1 MNAATTPH
9 TGQDLPAMPSL
20 RVHFPDGD
28 KLDTPGDWGYTHV
41 DSDDLWQAIELL
53 RAYAAKIDPVK
64 DSPKPA
70 GPRFRLLAATLRIT
84 ARLADAA
91 AASVD
96 QVDDGAQCHARLAE
110 INRAETEA
118 MTDAAGVR
126 EEDRVA
132 NACHAA
138 CQRCGAPIEGNA
150 TDAPEAEA
158 EGDRRREA

>member
-1 MNAATTPH
+1 MNAATTTH

-28 KLDTPGDWGYTHV
+28 KLDTPGAWGYTHV

-53 RAYAAKIDPVK
+53 RAYAAKIDPIK

-70 GPRFRLLAATLRIT
+70 GPRFRLLAATMRIIG
-84 ARLADAA
+84 RLADAA

-110 INRAETEA
+110 IKRAETDA

-132 NACHAA
+132 SACHAA
-138 CQRCGAPIEGNA
+138 CQRCGAAIRGDA
-150 TDAPEAEA
+150 TGAPEADA
-158 EGDRRREA
+158 DRERRA

>member
-1 MNAATTPH
+1 
-9 TGQDLPAMPSL
+9 MPSL

-28 KLDTPGDWGYTHV
+28 KLDTPGEWGYTHV

-53 RAYAAKIDPVK
+53 RAYAAKIVPIK

-96 QVDDGAQCHARLAE
+96 QVDDGAQCRALLAE
-110 INRAETEA
+110 IKRAERDA
-118 MTDAAGVR
+118 MKDAAGGH
-126 EEDRVA
+126 EEERG
-132 NACHAA
+132 
-138 CQRCGAPIEGNA
+138 QRH
-150 TDAPEAEA
+150 
-158 EGDRRREA
+158 RRARG

>member
-9 TGQDLPAMPSL
+9 TDQDLPAMPSL

-28 KLDTPGDWGYTHV
+28 KLDTPGEWGYTHV

-53 RAYAAKIDPVK
+53 RAYAAKIVPIK

-96 QVDDGAQCHARLAE
+96 QVDDGAQCRALLAE
-110 INRAETEA
+110 INPAETDA

-132 NACHAA
+132 NAT
-138 CQRCGAPIEGNA
+138 GAPVA
-150 TDAPEAEA
+150 DA
-158 EGDRRREA
+158 DRERRA

>member
-1 MNAATTPH
+1 MNAPTTPH
-9 TGQDLPAMPSL
+9 TDQDLPAMPSL

-28 KLDTPGDWGYTHV
+28 KLDTPGEWGYTHV

-110 INRAETEA
+110 INRAETDA

-138 CQRCGAPIEGNA
+138 CQRCGAPIEGDA

-158 EGDRRREA
+158 DQRREA

>member
-1 MNAATTPH
+1 MNAATTTH

-28 KLDTPGDWGYTHV
+28 KLDTPGEWGYTHV

-53 RAYAAKIDPVK
+53 RAYAAKIDPIK

-70 GPRFRLLAATLRIT
+70 GPRFRLLAATLRIIG
-84 ARLADAA
+84 RLADAA

-96 QVDDGAQCHARLAE
+96 QVDDAAQCHARLAE
-110 INRAETEA
+110 IKRAETDA

-132 NACHAA
+132 SACHAA
-138 CQRCGAPIEGNA
+138 CQRCGAAIRGDA
-150 TDAPEAEA
+150 TGAPEADA
-158 EGDRRREA
+158 DRERRA

>member
-1 MNAATTPH
+1 MNAATTTH
-9 TGQDLPAMPSL
+9 TDQDLPAMPSL

-28 KLDTPGDWGYTHV
+28 KLDTPGAWGYTHV

-53 RAYAAKIDPVK
+53 RAYAAKIDPIK

-70 GPRFRLLAATLRIT
+70 GPRFRLLAATMRIIG
-84 ARLADAA
+84 RLADAA

-96 QVDDGAQCHARLAE
+96 QVDDAAQCHARLAE
-110 INRAETEA
+110 IKRAETDA

-132 NACHAA
+132 SACHAA
-138 CQRCGAPIEGNA
+138 CQRCGAAIRGDA
-150 TDAPEAEA
+150 TGAPEADA
-158 EGDRRREA
+158 DRERRA

>member
-9 TGQDLPAMPSL
+9 TDQDLPAMPSR

-28 KLDTPGDWGYTHV
+28 KLDTPGEWGYTHV

-70 GPRFRLLAATLRIT
+70 GSRFRLLAATLRIT

-96 QVDDGAQCHARLAE
+96 QVDDGAQCRALLAE
-110 INRAETEA
+110 IKRAETDA

-126 EEDRVA
+126 EEDHMTS
-132 NACHAA
+132 ACHAA
-138 CQRCGAPIEGNA
+138 CQRCGAAIRGDA
-150 TDAPEAEA
+150 TGAPEADA
-158 EGDRRREA
+158 DRERRA

>member
-1 MNAATTPH
+1 MNAPTTPH
-9 TGQDLPAMPSL
+9 TDQDLPAMPSL

-28 KLDTPGDWGYTHV
+28 KLDTPGEWGYTHV

-96 QVDDGAQCHARLAE
+96 QVDDAAQCHARLAE
-110 INRAETEA
+110 INRAETDA

-138 CQRCGAPIEGNA
+138 CQRCGAPIEGDA

-158 EGDRRREA
+158 DQRREA

>member
-1 MNAATTPH
+1 MNAPTTPH
-9 TGQDLPAMPSL
+9 TDQDLPAMPSL

-28 KLDTPGDWGYTHV
+28 KLDTPGEWGYTHV

-53 RAYAAKIDPVK
+53 RAYAAKIDPIK

-70 GPRFRLLAATLRIT
+70 GPRFRLLAATMRIIG
-84 ARLADAA
+84 RLADAA

-96 QVDDGAQCHARLAE
+96 QVDDAAQCHARLAE
-110 INRAETEA
+110 IKRAETEA

-132 NACHAA
+132 SACHAA
-138 CQRCGAPIEGNA
+138 CQRCGAAIRGDA
-150 TDAPEAEA
+150 TGAPEADA
-158 EGDRRREA
+158 DRERRA

>member
-1 MNAATTPH
+1 MNAPTTPH
-9 TGQDLPAMPSL
+9 TDQDLPAMPSR

-28 KLDTPGDWGYTHV
+28 KLDTPGEWGYTHV

-53 RAYAAKIDPVK
+53 RAYAAKIVPIK

-70 GPRFRLLAATLRIT
+70 GARFRLLAATMRIT

-110 INRAETEA
+110 INRAETDA

-138 CQRCGAPIEGNA
+138 CQRCGAPIEGDA

-158 EGDRRREA
+158 DQRREA

>member
-1 MNAATTPH
+1 MNAPTTPH
-9 TGQDLPAMPSL
+9 TDQDLPAMPSL

-28 KLDTPGDWGYTHV
+28 KLDTPGEWGYTHV

-138 CQRCGAPIEGNA
+138 CQRCGAPIEGDA

-158 EGDRRREA
+158 DQRREA

>member
-9 TGQDLPAMPSL
+9 TDQDLPAMPSR
-20 RVHFPDGD
+20 RVHFPDGEQ
-28 KLDTPGDWGYTHV
+28 LDTPGEWGYTHV

-53 RAYAAKIDPVK
+53 RAYAAKIVPVK

-70 GPRFRLLAATLRIT
+70 GPRFRLLAATMRIT

-91 AASVD
+91 AAGVD
-96 QVDDGAQCHARLAE
+96 QVDDGAQCRARLAE
-110 INRAETEA
+110 IKRAERDA
-118 MTDAAGVR
+118 MKDAGVS
-126 EEDRVA
+126 EEDRMA

-158 EGDRRREA
+158 DRRRDA

>member
-1 MNAATTPH
+1 
-9 TGQDLPAMPSL
+9 MPSL

-28 KLDTPGDWGYTHV
+28 KLDTPGEWGYTHV

-53 RAYAAKIDPVK
+53 RAYAAKIDPIK

-70 GPRFRLLAATLRIT
+70 GPRFRLLAATMRIIG
-84 ARLADAA
+84 RLADAA

-96 QVDDGAQCHARLAE
+96 QVDDAAQCHARLAE
-110 INRAETEA
+110 IKRAETEA

-132 NACHAA
+132 SACHAA
-138 CQRCGAPIEGNA
+138 CQRCGAAIRGDA
-150 TDAPEAEA
+150 TGAPEADA
-158 EGDRRREA
+158 DRERRA